1 MTPQQM
7 LMLQMMTG
15 QNQPEGTPPPWMAG
29 APAGMGGGPQ
39 VNPLLMNAL
48 MTKMGG
54 MDPAMASMMMTPQQ
68 QGQGINPMLWA
79 MMMSRYNPQLQMTG
93 GAGMGQQ

>member
-1 MTPQQM
+1 MTPQQL
-7 LMLQMMTG
+7 LMLQMMT
-15 QNQPEGTPPPWMAG
+15 QQPQQGTPPPWMAG
-29 APAGMGGGPQ
+29 APAGMGGAPQ

-48 MTKMGG
+48 MTRMGG
-54 MDPAMASMMMTPQQ
+54 MDPSMASMMMTPQQ

-79 MMMSRYNPQLQMTG
+79 MMMSRYNPQLQMTQ